1 MNLTNRTGL
10 MRSGRNVSMW
20 AIFCLALVALTDSSV
35 LVSAETEV
43 DASLSTSSQL
53 ESNQKPFASRN
64 YVKGLGRRILME
76 TNSTGD
82 DDDDDDDAMLVSNIL
97 TPSKGKGMPSKGK
110 GVDPS
115 RTMAPGKGGSG
126 KGASM
131 APGDS
136 GKGKGGSGKGASMAP
151 GDSGKGKGG
160 SKGKGASMAPGG
172 KGTGKGSAAPGD
184 SGKGKGGSMKKSS
197 KSSLVPGA
205 TRSPSSM
212 KTAKSSK
219 SGGKRSGSPVAIGTS
234 SPTISI
240 SPTMAPVAP
249 TPSKYNKL
257 ISLM

>member
-20 AIFCLALVALTDSSV
+20 TIFCLALVALTDSSV

-53 ESNQKPFASRN
+53 ETNQKPFASRN

-115 RTMAPGKGGSG
+115 RTMAP
-126 KGASM
+126 
-131 APGDS
+131 
-136 GKGKGGSGKGASMAP
+136 GKGGSGKGASMAP